1 MESKKA
7 SALLLTLI
15 IISAIGFFASFG
27 FLLTKKVIEK
37 RLPEADTFQ
46 SQFEEQI
53 KEQMQEDGQSI
64 SFTPWKTTITR
75 VSDDDENETQ
85 TSSGDLT
92 PPLSVTN
99 LASVSSGVDW
109 IQWSWTNPS
118 NLDFSSCILY
128 IEKTGLSSTRINVG
142 TTSSASY
149 TTGNLIPNTQY
160 TLIVHTKDNSQNI
173 NATDVTATSS
183 TLADT
188 TLPSSITN
196 LHLVSRTY
204 DSLTWAWTNPTDSD
218 LNDSVI
224 SINGNLVGTSST
236 SQYTATNLAQNTQYA
251 VTVQSRDTSGN
262 LGTGVSDTQRTCI
275 HVCGVGGQC
284 YIKC

>member
-37 RLPEADTFQ
+37 RLPEIDT
-46 SQFEEQI
+46 SQFYFDNATFEQVEESG
-53 KEQMQEDGQSI
+53 KSI

-75 VSDDDENETQ
+75 VSDDEEGENE
-85 TSSGDLT
+85 TSSGDT
-92 PPLSVTN
+92 SPPASITN
-99 LASVSSGVDW
+99 LAPVSSGVDW
-109 IQWSWTNPS
+109 IQWSWTNPP
-118 NLDFSSCILY
+118 NPDFSSCILY
-128 IEKTGLSSTRINVG
+128 IEKTGQTSTRINAG

-160 TLIVHTKDNSQNI
+160 ILIVYTKDNSQNI
-173 NATDVTATSS
+173 NATGVTATAS

-188 TLPSSITN
+188 SPPASITN
-196 LHLVSRTY
+196 LYLVSRTHN
-204 DSLTWAWTNPTDSD
+204 SLTWAWTNPADSD
-218 LNDSVI
+218 FNDTVI
-224 SINGNLVGTSST
+224 LINSANSGTSSS
-236 SQYTATNLAQNTQYA
+236 SQYTATNLAQNTQYTI
-251 VTVQSRDTSGN
+251 TVQSRDTSGN
-262 LGTGVSDTQRTCI
+262 LGTGVSNAQRTCI